1 MATNVI
7 SNSAYKGDS
16 SVLPATNAPMPN
28 NASLYL
34 DFQSGLYIGKDIST
48 GNVTRSTLTSDLLS
62 FSRTTVKS
70 VIGIDGLIRQASS
83 GELAIQ
89 YDAVTKNRLGCTIHN
104 ASANLAIYSEDFS
117 QTSWTKTGVTTTAAA
132 AIAPDG
138 NSSATL
144 VSDGSATSAHTIEET
159 TATATTTGNYLAF
172 SIYVKPG
179 TARYVQLYA
188 LATLSGSTYANFD
201 LQTGRCVKMSAN
213 AVQAGITAEP
223 NGFYR
228 LSLSIKVFATYSAG
242 GAGIAFINNA
252 PGSTMQPSY
261 TGTGLTAYVWG
272 GQLEVREAPTPY
284 MVTSGA
290 SFTRSLDVLNA
301 NASTI
306 NFLSLT
312 AGTVFVEAYMPSVN
326 QSPAGVMILGNA
338 FFGLENTDGSANYLF
353 FTQKPL
359 TTNNG
364 SVQVSSYVSPSSS
377 SMNTKHN
384 VAPAGKLYRG
394 MVSFDASDI
403 ITYDDFGSTESA
415 ISTAVSHFGRM
426 LIGRGHGTGNSTALP
441 FNGTIKRI
449 IYFPSKLTI
458 SQMSAFYNSMV

>member
-16 SVLPATNAPMPN
+16 SVLPAANAPMPN

-34 DFQSGLYIGKDIST
+34 DFASGLYIGKDIST
-48 GNVTRSTLTSDLLS
+48 GNVTRTTTPSDLLG
-62 FSRTTVKS
+62 FSRASVKS
-70 VIGIDGLIRQASS
+70 VIGVDGIIRQAAS

-104 ASANLAIYSEDFS
+104 SSANLAIYSEDFS
-117 QTSWTKTGVTTTAAA
+117 QSSWTKTGVATTAAS

-138 NSSATL
+138 NTSATL
-144 VSDGSATSAHTIEET
+144 ISDGSASSLHTIEET
-159 TATATTTGNYLAF
+159 NATATATGNYLTF

-188 LATLSGSTYANFD
+188 LATLSGTTYANFD

-228 LSLSIKVFATYSAG
+228 ISLSIKVYATYSAG
-242 GAGIAFINNA
+242 GAGLAFINNA

-290 SFTRSLDVLNA
+290 SFTRPIDVLNA
-301 NASTI
+301 NVSTI

-312 AGTVFVEAYMPSVN
+312 GGTVFVEAYMPGVN
-326 QSPAGVMILGNA
+326 QSPAGVMVLGNS

-364 SVQVSSYVSPSSS
+364 SVQVSSYVSSASTFL
-377 SMNTKHN
+377 NTKHN

-394 MVSFDASDI
+394 MVAFDSGDV
-403 ITYDDFGSTESA
+403 ITYDDFGSTEASLA
-415 ISTAVSHFGRM
+415 TSVSSFGRL
-426 LIGRGHGTGNSTALP
+426 LIGRGFGTSNSTSLP

-458 SQMSAFYNSMV
+458 AQMSTFYNSMV